1 MISGQDSTLS
11 DDLFVENLK
20 TMWMKGAKLALK
32 KLVDRKIKEDSYL
45 IFWVDGKATQVMA
58 RDIKLDTAGE

>member
-1 MISGQDSTLS
+1 MINGESSKLS
-11 DDLFVENLK
+11 VDEHMEAFK

-58 RDIKLDTAGE
+58 KDIKLNTTSE